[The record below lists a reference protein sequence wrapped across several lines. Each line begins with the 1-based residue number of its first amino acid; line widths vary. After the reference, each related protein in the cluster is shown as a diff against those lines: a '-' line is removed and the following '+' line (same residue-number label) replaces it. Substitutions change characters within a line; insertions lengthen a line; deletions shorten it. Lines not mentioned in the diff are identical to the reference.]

1 MLLCAITDR
10 RLFGEDEQQRREE
23 LITRVRGW
31 ARGGVDY
38 IQIREKD
45 LPAVELLELSCKLV
59 AAVRDAQPGS
69 VRTRVLLNGP
79 AEIAFEAGADG
90 VHLAGDRLGSIG
102 CAGEI
107 YERAG
112 RRAIIGQSCHSV
124 EEVVQANAASLI
136 LFAPV
141 FEKRLREQEA
151 ICGQG
156 LAALAD
162 ACRVGLAAETETPVL
177 ALGGV
182 TAENAG
188 SCVEAGAAGIAA
200 IRLFLGDDWRQLR
213 KL

>member
-45 LPAVELLELSCKLV
+45 LPPAELLELSRRLV
-59 AAVRDAQPGS
+59 SAVREERT
-69 VRTRVLLNGP
+69 RTRVLLNGP

-90 VHLAGDRLGSIG
+90 VHLPGDRKGGIGSV
-102 CAGEI
+102 GEI

-112 RRAIIGQSCHSV
+112 QRAIVSQSCHSV
-124 EEVVQANAASLI
+124 EEVAQANAASLI

-141 FEKRLREQEA
+141 FEKRLGEQDG
-151 ICGQG
+151 ISGQG
-156 LAALAD
+156 LSALAD
-162 ACRVGLAAETETPVL
+162 ACRAAARTPVL

-182 TAENAG
+182 TAQNAQ
-188 SCVEAGAAGIAA
+188 SCVDAGAAGIAA
-200 IRLFLGDDWRQLR
+200 IRLFLGDGWRHLR